1 MAEHKLL
8 GTMEALFKGM
18 DSFLSTK
25 TVVGEPIQA
34 GEAVI
39 IPLIDVSCGMGAGS
53 FANSTKQNS
62 GGGMSARMSPVA
74 ILIVQN
80 GITKLVNV
88 KNQDILAKIIDMIP
102 EIINKFSAK
111 DKISDR
117 VESLAKDL
125 ASKDESGIDTIEI

>member
-1 MAEHKLL
+1 MTEHKLL
-8 GTMEALFKGM
+8 DTMETLFKGM
-18 DSFLSTK
+18 DSFISTR

-34 GEAVI
+34 GGAVI
-39 IPLIDVSCGMGAGS
+39 IPLVDVSCGMGAGS
-53 FANSTKQNS
+53 FSNNSKHNS
-62 GGGMSARMSPVA
+62 GGGMSAKMSPVA

-102 EIINKFSAK
+102 ELISKFNAK
-111 DKISDR
+111 DKISEE

-125 ASKDESGIDTIEI
+125 ASKEEAQIDKAVR